1 MKSKSMCTAV
11 GLIVMCL
18 AGSAAAAGKPLY
30 QTGPAPSRSAA
41 ATDCSGGC
49 PHLHCWSNPNISY
62 NGVPMGNASTADNQR
77 ALVNTK
83 ATIAGFR

>member
-11 GLIVMCL
+11 GLIAMCL
-18 AGSAAAAGKPLY
+18 AGSAAAAGEPLY

-41 ATDCSGGC
+41 AADCSGGC

-62 NGVPMGNASTADNQR
+62 NGVPMGNASAADN
-77 ALVNTK
+77 LNTK
-83 ATIAGFR
+83 ATITGFR